1 MEALGGGIWT
11 AVVGDWDRSKIV
23 NENTN
28 TNANMNTNT
37 KTNTNTIKNTNTD
50 TNIYTNELLSS
61 ATGTVKK
68 T

>member
-28 TNANMNTNT
+28 TNVITN
-37 KTNTNTIKNTNTD
+37 KNTNTNTN
-50 TNIYTNELLSS
+50 TNIYTNGLMSS
-61 ATGTVKK
+61 TTGTVQKM
-68 T
+68 